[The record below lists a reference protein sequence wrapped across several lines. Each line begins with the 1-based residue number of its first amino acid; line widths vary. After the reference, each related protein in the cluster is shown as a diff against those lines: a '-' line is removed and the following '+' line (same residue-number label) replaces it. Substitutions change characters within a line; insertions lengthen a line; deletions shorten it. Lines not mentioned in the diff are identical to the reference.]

1 MESKL
6 APGTSNR
13 DREKLSRR
21 LEQIIEIPM
30 VALALVWLL
39 LLIVDL
45 IYGLN
50 STLQMISDGI
60 WIAFV
65 LEFCV
70 RLFIA
75 PQKLK
80 FLARNWLT
88 ALSLILPAF
97 RIVRPLRA
105 FRALRGARVLRVVSS
120 LNRGMKALGA
130 AMGRRGFGY
139 VLILTVLVAFG
150 GAAGMFALEKDSPAG
165 GFQDYWDALWW
176 TAMTL
181 TTLGTSYTPGS
192 GEGRVLAFLIAVY
205 AFSVFGYLA
214 ATLASFFVER
224 DAASSETQTAGK
236 SDLQRIYGELEQ
248 IRRTLESTAS

>member
-1 MESKL
+1 
-6 APGTSNR
+6 
-13 DREKLSRR
+13 
-21 LEQIIEIPM
+21 M
-30 VALALVWLL
+30 VALAFVWLL

-45 IYGLN
+45 TYGL
-50 STLQMISDGI
+50 TPALQMVSDGI

-65 LEFCV
+65 LEFGV
-70 RLFIA
+70 RLAIA

-97 RIVRPLRA
+97 RILRPFRA

-139 VLILTVLVAFG
+139 VLLLTVLIAFG
-150 GAAGMFALEKDSPAG
+150 GAAGMFALEKESPAG
-165 GFQDYWDALWW
+165 GFQNYWDALWW

-236 SDLQRIYGELEQ
+236 NELERIYSELEQ
-248 IRRTLESTAS
+248 IRKRLEGAI